1 MLTKTAETVES
12 LKQRV
17 EELRSAEAEVETL
30 KKEVSEAR
38 RRDV

>member
-1 MLTKTAETVES
+1 MLTKTAEKVES

-38 RRDV
+38 WRDV

>member
-1 MLTKTAETVES
+1 MLTKTAEKVES

-30 KKEVSEAR
+30 KQEVSEAR